1 MVFKELR
8 VMKAMLWLGF
18 MGVAAN
24 GAFAQGARQA
34 MQGNPP
40 GDNLIQNSIT
50 QGNRP
55 AVTMPP
61 GFPGRPHPARAFAP
75 VFPLG
80 FGGYG
85 FGGYGFGGSD
95 YGYVPQAAPSV
106 VVLEPPPPYVPVP
119 ERPPETATLVIHE
132 YPPLPAASTASAGDQ
147 PVFAIVLKDST
158 ILSASAVVVQN
169 DALHLVD
176 PDGVHQRV
184 SLEAVDREATK
195 RVNRERKLQLQL
207 PPGR

>member
-1 MVFKELR
+1 
-8 VMKAMLWLGF
+8 MKAMLWLGF
-18 MGVAAN
+18 MGVAAH

-34 MQGNPP
+34 MQGNPA

-55 AVTMPP
+55 AVTMPS

-85 FGGYGFGGSD
+85 FGGYD
-95 YGYVPQAAPSV
+95 YGYVPQAPSV
-106 VVLEPPPPYVPVP
+106 VVVEPPPPAYAPVP
-119 ERPPETATLVIHE
+119 ERPPETATMVIHE
-132 YPPLPAASTASAGDQ
+132 YQPLSAATPASEGDQ
-147 PVFAIVLKDST
+147 PVFAIVLKNST

-169 DALHLVD
+169 DALHIVD
-176 PDGVHQRV
+176 ADGAHQRV